1 MAFTFD
7 GTNKLIACS
16 AGTTGIVLADLYSR
30 WKDWLLTGNAGYAL
44 AFDTVGGDP
53 IDAGTLVPLYLF
65 LKNGWKI
72 RPQEATHTLKVTDGI
87 LVVDGGGDPFVNTI
101 GAYSV
106 RVNFSQ
112 PVQAF
117 GYSSTGGT
125 GPSAAAVAAS
135 VRSELSSELARI
147 DVAVSTRASTG
158 DVFAAT

>member
-1 MAFTFD
+1 MSYTFD
-7 GTNKLIACS
+7 GASKLIVLGV
-16 AGTTGIVLADLYSR
+16 GTTGVVLADLYSR
-30 WKDWLLTGNAGYAL
+30 WKDWLLTGNAGWAL

-65 LKNGWKI
+65 LKNGWRI

-87 LVVDGGGDPFVNTI
+87 LVVSGGGDPFVNTL

-117 GYSSTGGT
+117 GYSSTGST
-125 GPSAAAVAAS
+125 GPTASDIATAVWS
-135 VRSELSSELARI
+135 H
-147 DVAVSTRASTG
+147 TQ
-158 DVFAAT
+158 